1 MRKLKCSLFIFCL
14 GSLFFSVNAKPGE
27 PVRKKDSPVDTVKTV
42 LPKVS
47 AIKPVNDVWNKAV
60 DAKGNLL
67 GYVFNSEKYGVDI
80 FGYFEDVPT
89 LVVTDKNYKILKV
102 SVINSYETEEYLRK
116 IRKNGFFSKWN
127 GKTIQSA
134 KDLKVDAVSGATLT
148 TEAVIDNVKLISE
161 KAVKTQPK

>member
-1 MRKLKCSLFIFCL
+1 MRKFKWSLLLFCMGTL
-14 GSLFFSVNAKPGE
+14 LISVSAKPGE

-47 AIKPVNDVWNKAV
+47 AIKPINDVWNKAV

-67 GYVFNSEKYGVDI
+67 GYVFNSEKYGIDI
-80 FGYFEDVPT
+80 FGYYEDVPT

-102 SVINSYETEEYLRK
+102 SVINSYETEEYLGRVRK
-116 IRKNGFFSKWN
+116 KGFFSKWN
-127 GKTIQSA
+127 GKQIQSV

-148 TEAVIDNVKLISE
+148 SEAVIDNVKLISE
-161 KAVKTQPK
+161 KAVKSQPK